1 VIKLPRGLRRVKTE
15 RYCSI
20 MEQEEGRDDARP
32 NRASNEIG
40 PVGQRVAQ
48 NIKGLR
54 EARGLN
60 QTELA
65 EAVKRLGRPVTRTA
79 VSKTEEAK
87 RRIDVD
93 DLIAFALA
101 LRATPNRL
109 LLPKTADAE
118 KPYDVTPDYR
128 VSELDAWRWALGEHP
143 LDRGFDAPPLQMV
156 VEDDR
161 ERWFRRENR
170 PDRAPDQL
178 FNPVERN
185 PELMAAL
192 REVAREVHR
201 LGIAADFVQYAF
213 LYAYLTETR
222 EARTGGEG

>member
-1 VIKLPRGLRRVKTE
+1 
-15 RYCSI
+15 
-20 MEQEEGRDDARP
+20 MEHDKSGEDAKP

-65 EAVKRLGRPVTRTA
+65 AAVKRLGRPVTRSA

-93 DLIAFALA
+93 DLVAFALA

-109 LLPKTADAE
+109 LLPKTADGE
-118 KPYDVTPDYR
+118 KSYDVTPDYQ
-128 VSELDAWRWALGEHP
+128 VSELAAWLWALGEHP
-143 LDRGFDAPPLQMV
+143 LDRGFDAPELQLV
-156 VEDDR
+156 IEDDR

-170 PDRAPDQL
+170 PDRPPERM

-185 PELMAAL
+185 PKLMDAIK
-192 REVAREVHR
+192 EVAREVRR
-201 LGIAADFVQYAF
+201 LGIPGDFVHYAF
-213 LYAYLTETR
+213 QYAYLHLTSDAED
-222 EARTGGEG
+222 ED

>member
-1 VIKLPRGLRRVKTE
+1 
-15 RYCSI
+15 
-20 MEQEEGRDDARP
+20 MEHEQVREDANP
-32 NRASNEIG
+32 SRAKNEIG

-48 NIKGLR
+48 NIKGIR

-65 EAVKRLGRPVTRTA
+65 EAAKRLGRPVTRSA

-93 DLIAFALA
+93 DLVAFALA

-118 KPYDVTPDYR
+118 KPYDITPDYR
-128 VSELDAWRWALGEHP
+128 VSELDAWLWALGEHP
-143 LDRGFDAPPLQMV
+143 LNGGFDAPKLQIV

-170 PDRAPDQL
+170 PDRAPEQL

-192 REVAREVHR
+192 MEIAREVHR
-201 LGIAADFVQYAF
+201 LGIAADFVHYAF
-213 LYAYLTETR
+213 QYAYLRMDVE
-222 EARTGGEG
+222 GED